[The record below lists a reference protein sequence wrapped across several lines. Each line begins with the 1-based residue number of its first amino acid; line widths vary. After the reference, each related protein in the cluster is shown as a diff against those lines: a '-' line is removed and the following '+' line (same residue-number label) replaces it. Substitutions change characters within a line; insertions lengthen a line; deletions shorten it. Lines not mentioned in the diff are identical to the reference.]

1 MSTHRQHAGFCSN
14 LASNEVSFQLL
25 WLSGIRISYEIYE
38 CAMSVTS
45 GTANSN
51 SYATCV
57 WQVQYALFVRMYTQS
72 ASVVYGGLLDVTE
85 MSQTVHLT
93 RSSSLFYQGKIIN

>member
-14 LASNEVSFQLL
+14 LDSNEVSFQLL

-51 SYATCV
+51 SYATCMSGKSSMLSLYV
-57 WQVQYALFVRMYTQS
+57 CIHR
-72 ASVVYGGLLDVTE
+72 VYPLSTAGCSML
-85 MSQTVHLT
+85 Q
-93 RSSSLFYQGKIIN
+93 R